1 MNGDL
6 MIVSSDK
13 NVQGDLYIESDADE
27 IYLPDTKI
35 IPRAGSGFKNNM
47 PSLLPSEDEGGIVGY
62 QKYMHVINRKAVD
75 NSDNY
80 EPLKPELSHFLR
92 VSEAEFA

>member
-1 MNGDL
+1 MLTLGLDYSY
-6 MIVSSDK
+6 MFPS
-13 NVQGDLYIESDADE
+13 AT
-27 IYLPDTKI
+27 P
-35 IPRAGSGFKNNM
+35 GSGFKNNM